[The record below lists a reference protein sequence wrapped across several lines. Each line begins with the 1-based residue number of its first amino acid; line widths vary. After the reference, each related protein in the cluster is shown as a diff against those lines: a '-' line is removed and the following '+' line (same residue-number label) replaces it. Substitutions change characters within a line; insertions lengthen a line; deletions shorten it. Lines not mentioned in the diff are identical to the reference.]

1 MSMVIQVIVWENT
14 IKTEWYLLVDK
25 YFSLYLIDK
34 GRVFIYY
41 LLIWLF
47 IRKSKKIAINRQK

>member
-1 MSMVIQVIVWENT
+1 MSMVIQVLVWENT

-47 IRKSKKIAINRQK
+47 IRKSKKIAINSQK

>member
-1 MSMVIQVIVWENT
+1 MVIQVLVWENT

-25 YFSLYLIDK
+25 YSSLYLIDK
-34 GRVFIYY
+34 GRVFIYC